1 MPFRHRAENAAIR
14 ATMAA
19 LSLLSDRRRGSLGRF
34 AARAY
39 FRAGKS
45 RRDIAFRNL
54 ALAFPDWTA
63 AQIEAAALKCAESFG
78 TVLFDFLAATRLS
91 REELLSAVRMDGA
104 DRYRAAAE
112 RGKGVFLLSA
122 HFGNWEIGALAA
134 GLLEKPIASVV
145 RPLDNPYL
153 DAELQA
159 LRGRFGNRTIA
170 KKKAAREILREI
182 RRGETVAILIDQNV
196 LAREAV
202 FVPFFGR
209 LAATSPALAQFQ
221 LKTDAAVVPVFCR
234 PQGEGRYRLGFEEPI
249 LLGDLP
255 EPSRTVEA
263 LTALYTRVT
272 ERVVRAEPHLW
283 LWMHNRWRT
292 RPPETPA

>member
-1 MPFRHRAENAAIR
+1 MSFRHRLESGAIR
-14 ATMAA
+14 GTIGL
-19 LSLLSDRRRGSLGRF
+19 LSLLSERERAALGRF
-34 AARAY
+34 AARLY
-39 FRAGKS
+39 FRIGRS
-45 RRDIAFRNL
+45 RREIALGNL
-54 ALAFPDWTA
+54 ALAFPDWSAERIKTTA
-63 AQIEAAALKCAESFG
+63 VKCAESFG

-91 REELLSAVRMDGA
+91 RKDLLSKVEMTGA
-104 DRYRAAAE
+104 DRYRESVE

-134 GLLEKPIASVV
+134 GLLGKPIASVV

-153 DAELQA
+153 EAELDA
-159 LRGRFGNRTIA
+159 LRGRFSNRTIA
-170 KKKAAREILREI
+170 KKRAAREILREI
-182 RRGETVAILIDQNV
+182 RAGETVAILIDQNV

-209 LAATSPALAQFQ
+209 AAATSPSLALFH

-234 PQGEGRYRLGFEEPI
+234 PLGQGRYRLGFEEPI
-249 LLGDLP
+249 VLSDLP
-255 EPSRTVEA
+255 EERRTVES
-263 LTALYTRVT
+263 LTALYTNVT

-292 RPPETPA
+292 RPPGESA